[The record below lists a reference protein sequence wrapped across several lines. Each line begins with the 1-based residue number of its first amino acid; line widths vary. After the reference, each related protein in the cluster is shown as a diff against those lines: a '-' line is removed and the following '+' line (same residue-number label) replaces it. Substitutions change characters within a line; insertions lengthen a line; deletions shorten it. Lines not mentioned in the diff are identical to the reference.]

1 MDWQNILASGVIA
14 AVVTGILSIVLKYTE
29 QKHDSK
35 IKHIT
40 QERQNWR
47 GEIRNICDMLNCVE
61 NKEGLQKCL
70 VELKVKINAYGNTDC
85 YDEFYEKYKTSD
97 KNAKNNSSRSFFE
110 RFKKFIRFLLPK
122 IRIEKDP
129 MVQLTKYFKT
139 DGHIWKQIHKIESN
153 SNVDR
158 NDISILIEY
167 LSYLLKYDWERSKTE
182 ILTNRQ
188 MIYARFIF
196 VLSVVFATSYIYL
209 TIESDQML
217 LSMVSMIMIFMLLFI
232 FSSLPKY
239 DLFERVDYDMR
250 MIKKMSGI
258 PALIVSI
265 FILLLDLITLLEFF
279 INKQLN
285 NSIIVF
291 LFPLALLIIS
301 IALNCGTVVK
311 SYSMDEQ
318 YRDLLLSFDNL
329 YLNKSKNN
337 QEEV

>member
-47 GEIRNICDMLNCVE
+47 VEIRNICDMLNCVE

-70 VELKVKINAYGNTDC
+70 VKLKVKINAFGNTDY
-85 YDEFYEKYKTSD
+85 YDEFYEKYKTLD
-97 KNAKNNSSRSFFE
+97 KNAKDKSSRSFFV
-110 RFKKFIRFLLPK
+110 RLKKFVRFILPK
-122 IRIEKDP
+122 VRIEKEP

-153 SNVDR
+153 NEVDKK
-158 NDISILIEY
+158 DISILIEY

-188 MIYARFIF
+188 VIYARFVFI
-196 VLSVVFATSYIYL
+196 LSVVFATSYIYS
-209 TIESDQML
+209 TNKSEQML
-217 LSMVSMIMIFMLLFI
+217 FSVVSTIMFFTLSFI

-239 DLFERVDYDMR
+239 DLFERVDYDMHK
-250 MIKKMSGI
+250 IKKMSGT

-265 FILLLDLITLLEFF
+265 IILLFNLIYLLDYY
-279 INKQLN
+279 INKQQN
-285 NSIIVF
+285 NIIVF
-291 LFPLALLIIS
+291 LFPLALLFIS

-318 YRDLLLSFDNL
+318 YRDLLLSFDNM
-329 YLNKSKNN
+329 YLNKEKNN
-337 QEEV
+337 LE